1 MNYEITFNCIKNQH
15 GQSQKMHLFSS
26 MMKLCRNN
34 EFVLFSMQRIIKMW
48 ELWEG
53 CHSELYQKIFLV
65 IYNNIIKAFPFV
77 LLFCPKHGVVLF
89 YFLII
94 IEDDNVQ
101 NASLCNAQKFIGEGQ
116 IVQFQGKYKH
126 KEEASCS
133 SWGMRSHSSLEPAT
147 VIQCFHNSQA
157 PLNFDTQLP
166 SCRELKIPEVGIIWS
181 NLNFG
186 KS

>member
-1 MNYEITFNCIKNQH
+1 MNYEITFNCTKNQH

-34 EFVLFSMQRIIKMW
+34 EFVLFSMQRIIKML

-89 YFLII
+89 YFPII

-101 NASLCNAQKFIGEGQ
+101 NASLCNAQMFIGEGQ

-126 KEEASCS
+126 KEER
-133 SWGMRSHSSLEPAT
+133 GKLQHLKMKSHFNL
-147 VIQCFHNSQA
+147 QQF
-157 PLNFDTQLP
+157 NFDTQLP
-166 SCRELKIPEVGIIWS
+166 SCREVKIPEVGIIWS

>member
-1 MNYEITFNCIKNQH
+1 MMINFSTVITHWYVTSPRSPLNENIDCIVVQSVWRVDKND
-15 GQSQKMHLFSS
+15 
-26 MMKLCRNN
+26 
-34 EFVLFSMQRIIKMW
+34 
-48 ELWEG
+48 ELWNNLQL
-53 CHSELYQKIFLV
+53 HQKPTWPISENASLQLNDETLQKQWVRFIFNAANNKDVRIVRGLSFRVIYQKIFLV

-126 KEEASCS
+126 KEERGKLQHLKDEVSF
-133 SWGMRSHSSLEPAT
+133 EPAT
-147 VIQCFHNSQA
+147 V
-157 PLNFDTQLP
+157 
-166 SCRELKIPEVGIIWS
+166 
-181 NLNFG
+181 
-186 KS
+186 

>member
-1 MNYEITFNCIKNQH
+1 MNYEITFNCTKNQH

-116 IVQFQGKYKH
+116 IVQFQGKYKPQRPWVRFWGA
-126 KEEASCS
+126 KIAAGSCTHL
-133 SWGMRSHSSLEPAT
+133 GPPQVME
-147 VIQCFHNSQA
+147 VI
-157 PLNFDTQLP
+157 
-166 SCRELKIPEVGIIWS
+166 IIDI
-181 NLNFG
+181 
-186 KS
+186 